1 MFFPIVE
8 CGDGATPFPCPLIC
22 AALPSMGI
30 AWAARPLRVA
40 MRVGPGG
47 VNAPGTGS
55 SAGMNLPGFSFS
67 PMKHG

>member
-8 CGDGATPFPCPLIC
+8 CGDGATPFPCPFCEAQRVQSASGKAELTIC

-30 AWAARPLRVA
+30 AWAARPLRAA

-47 VNAPGTGS
+47 VNAPGTG
-55 SAGMNLPGFSFS
+55 
-67 PMKHG
+67 